1 MADER
6 EGRRDRLWDL
16 FDQAADLAPPEQRAL
31 LDTACPDDPDLRA
44 ELERLLAYLSRKAQ
58 ELEGS
63 TPQDRARVQEAL
75 RTWQTTPDLAGVRDA
90 GALAA
95 LPAAERAGWEKLW
108 ADVTSTRARARDR
121 K

>member
-1 MADER
+1 M
-6 EGRRDRLWDL
+6 
-16 FDQAADLAPPEQRAL
+16 
-31 LDTACPDDPDLRA
+31 
-44 ELERLLAYLSRKAQ
+44 ERLLAYLSRKAQ

-63 TPQDRARVQEAL
+63 TQDRARVQEAL

-108 ADVTSTRARARDR
+108 ADVASTRARARDR